1 MGGGCPGLAPL
12 NLDVTVN
19 PRDYDARRQFVET
32 DSGVVSYVDVGVGR
46 TALFIH
52 GVGTSGYLWR
62 NVVAAVEGERRC
74 ITVELPLY

>member
-1 MGGGCPGLAPL
+1 M
-12 NLDVTVN
+12 N